1 MKMLKKLLIISLS
14 LCGAIAIG
22 ATPTVKTGID
32 VLVEQNFAP
41 LEGKRVGLITNP
53 TGVDSQLRPTIDILH
68 NADNVN
74 LVALFAPEHG
84 VRGNVYAGDKVS
96 HATDVKT
103 GLKVHSLYGKSRKPT
118 AEMLQNIDVLVYDIQ
133 DIGCRSYTFIS
144 TMGLAMQAAAEHN
157 IEFMVLDRPNPL
169 GGYRVEGCPV
179 EKGFTSFVSQYSIP
193 YIYGLT
199 CGELAQLLNGEG
211 MIGNKPCKLSVIT
224 MQGWTRD
231 MDFEATGLPWVLPSP
246 HIPQPLSAYF
256 YPLSGIAGELGT
268 ISIGVGY
275 TKPFQLF
282 AAAWVNADKL
292 ANNLN
297 RLNLPGIVF
306 RPIHYTPFYSVGKES
321 RLQGVEVH
329 ITDRNKASLSEVQF
343 YVMQEMAALY
353 PEHKAFDN
361 ATQSRLNMIDKVC
374 GTDQIRKLFTQRYKW
389 EDARDHWN
397 KGVGAFKQKSRQ
409 YYLYP

>member
-53 TGVDSQLRPTIDILH
+53 TGVDCQLQPTIDILH
-68 NADNVN
+68 NAENVN

-96 HATDVKT
+96 HATDAKT

-144 TMGLAMQAAAEHN
+144 TMGLAMQAAAEHD

-179 EKGFTSFVSQYSIP
+179 EKGYTSFVSQYSIP

-292 ANNLN
+292 ASNLN

-329 ITDRNKASLSEVQF
+329 IIDRNKASLSEVQF

-389 EDARDHWN
+389 EDARDYWN

>member
-1 MKMLKKLLIISLS
+1 
-14 LCGAIAIG
+14 
-22 ATPTVKTGID
+22 
-32 VLVEQNFAP
+32 
-41 LEGKRVGLITNP
+41 
-53 TGVDSQLRPTIDILH
+53 
-68 NADNVN
+68 
-74 LVALFAPEHG
+74 
-84 VRGNVYAGDKVS
+84 
-96 HATDVKT
+96 
-103 GLKVHSLYGKSRKPT
+103 
-118 AEMLQNIDVLVYDIQ
+118 
-133 DIGCRSYTFIS
+133 
-144 TMGLAMQAAAEHN
+144 
-157 IEFMVLDRPNPL
+157 
-169 GGYRVEGCPV
+169 
-179 EKGFTSFVSQYSIP
+179 
-193 YIYGLT
+193 
-199 CGELAQLLNGEG
+199 

-292 ANNLN
+292 ASNLN

-329 ITDRNKASLSEVQF
+329 IIDRNKASLSEVQF

-389 EDARDHWN
+389 EDARDYWN